1 MAVITNMDAW
11 DRREFLESMEYNP
24 DFKDIEKQGSAKTF
38 DYAEFM
44 TDVFGGLYKLHP
56 ETRKPEDSNH
66 SAWMDT
72 LYGEISQLQEWK
84 NLRERTKM
92 NPDAAAIATAKFCKQ
107 FMDAIPNTKKDQD
120 QPVEFTQEELS
131 KARRAAREAC
141 DEAAVEADEFNN
153 MIGAM
158 GYSPT
163 GNGKPQYASPTAKR
177 EVAARLMT
185 NDKLRR
191 IAELAGRMRRIAAEK
206 QRMKTKHGVDELAD
220 IMVGDNLARLIPS
233 ELAKLAHP
241 LMKMDFRKKYLE
253 KQLLQYRLRGK
264 EKKGKGPVI
273 VCVDES
279 GSMQGNRDIWAKAVA
294 LALLQIAQQQKR
306 NFALIHFDSNVTR
319 VDEFSGPIDQTRLM
333 DTIAFFTGGGT
344 SFEEPMD
351 KAAEII
357 NKDKNYSDADIIMIT
372 DGSCSVSD
380 EWVNK
385 FINTKNTSKFNVI
398 SILINTTSDVLQK
411 FSDHVITLDD
421 LQHDDIALHTMF
433 SV

>member
-1 MAVITNMDAW
+1 
-11 DRREFLESMEYNP
+11 
-24 DFKDIEKQGSAKTF
+24 
-38 DYAEFM
+38 
-44 TDVFGGLYKLHP
+44 
-56 ETRKPEDSNH
+56 
-66 SAWMDT
+66 
-72 LYGEISQLQEWK
+72 
-84 NLRERTKM
+84 
-92 NPDAAAIATAKFCKQ
+92 
-107 FMDAIPNTKKDQD
+107 MDAIPNTKKDQG

-141 DEAAVEADEFNN
+141 DDAAAEADEFNN
-153 MIGAM
+153 AIGAL

-177 EVAARLMT
+177 EVAAQLMT

-220 IMVGDNLARLIPS
+220 IMVGDNLSRLIPC
-233 ELAKLAHP
+233 ELAKLANP

-264 EKKGKGPVI
+264 EKKGKGPVV

-279 GSMQGNRDIWAKAVA
+279 GSMQGNRDVWAKAVA

-306 NFALIHFDSNVTR
+306 NFALIHFDSSVTR
-319 VDEFSGPIDQTRLM
+319 TDEFNGPVDQNRLM
-333 DTIAFFTGGGT
+333 DTIAYFTGGGT

-357 NKDKNYSDADIIMIT
+357 NKDKNYNDADIILIS
-372 DGSCSVSD
+372 DGDCCVQEKWVEEFNKNKDAHKVSV
-380 EWVNK
+380 
-385 FINTKNTSKFNVI
+385 TT
-398 SILINTTSDVLQK
+398 ILINSRQTNNGCSQ
-411 FSDHVITLDD
+411 FSNTIVPIDD
-421 LQHDDIALHTMF
+421 LREDGDALDKMF
-433 SV
+433 TI